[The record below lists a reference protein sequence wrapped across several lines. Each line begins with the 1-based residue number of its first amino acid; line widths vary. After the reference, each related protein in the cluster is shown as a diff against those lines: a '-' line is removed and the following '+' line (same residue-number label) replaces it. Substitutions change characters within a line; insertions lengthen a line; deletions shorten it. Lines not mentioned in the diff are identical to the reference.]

1 MAAAWPTPGGG
12 TYWHLA
18 GSVAPV
24 YPGRGSRPDSAMP
37 ATTRTRDANDVKVVN
52 LTGLATTEPDRYRSA
67 APPSAPGAAPLMPL
81 AGFKQ
86 WTRRLPRPSHGH
98 GASRSWAPRWSQ
110 WAPGPARAPLLVR
123 VTGTVA
129 PPGDDVWQLRR
140 HGTVARLCRRAAL
153 SPARGGPGAVPSHR
167 RRNVQV
173 CGLGSADRQRLPARR
188 RRSRHCPA
196 ENLRFDPGPTSESCS
211 VTVMPPPRRAGPGPG
226 LARSGSRS
234 RRPAGPRRRR
244 GGVGDINIGQPRPP
258 LRPAG
263 LS

>member
-1 MAAAWPTPGGG
+1 MPVRRAAVGARRGPADPSGRFQTVDPAPQPVRVTVTARVG
-12 TYWHLA
+12 A
-18 GSVAPV
+18 GRRAGHSGP
-24 YPGRGSRPDSAMP
+24 
-37 ATTRTRDANDVKVVN
+37 RD
-52 LTGLATTEPDRYRSA
+52 R
-67 APPSAPGAAPLMPL
+67 
-81 AGFKQ
+81 
-86 WTRRLPRPSHGH
+86 
-98 GASRSWAPRWSQ
+98 
-110 WAPGPARAPLLVR
+110 ARAPLLVR

-263 LS
+263 LP